1 METVDWRVQENL
13 RFEQRK
19 KIPSARVNGNR
30 CKVGLLRLT
39 SPLLSALK
47 VKLVR
52 STCGKSEEPHLQTR

>member
-1 METVDWRVQENL
+1 METVDWSVHETSGLSRE
-13 RFEQRK
+13 K
-19 KIPSARVNGNR
+19 KPPSARVNGNR